1 MSLEAERK
9 LTIILP
15 CSVFPIIFDNFP
27 LIVETPK
34 PIPSDHAPADEK
46 LYKIK
51 KLKYCFF
58 FLLDL
63 ASQSSSGEMSKTPEC
78 Y

>member
-51 KLKYCFF
+51 KLKFC
-58 FLLDL
+58 
-63 ASQSSSGEMSKTPEC
+63 
-78 Y
+78 